1 MMRLNCGEI
10 LLNSIIRAVD
20 WVNQLFAYA
29 RTKTQ
34 ISFSVTA
41 KLIGVFGFATRI
53 VQFLYSLDPT
63 FPALG
68 HLL

>member
-1 MMRLNCGEI
+1 MSGFLMMRLNCGEI
-10 LLNSIIRAVD
+10 ILWLKSIIRAVAR
-20 WVNQLFAYA
+20 VNQPSAYA

-53 VQFLYSLDPT
+53 V
-63 FPALG
+63 
-68 HLL
+68 